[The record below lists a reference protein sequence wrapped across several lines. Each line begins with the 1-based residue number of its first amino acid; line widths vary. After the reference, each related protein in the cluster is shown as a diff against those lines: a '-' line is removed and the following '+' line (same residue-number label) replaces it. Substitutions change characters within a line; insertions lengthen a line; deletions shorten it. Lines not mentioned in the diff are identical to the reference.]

1 MFRSGVNLCPVC
13 QGLGWLNAEPVAD
26 GLPSQMSP
34 LRLPVQLPREAQERI
49 DANIRWS
56 IETKQGLAQRKKDGA

>member
-1 MFRSGVNLCPVC
+1 VNLCPVC
-13 QGLGWLNAEPVAD
+13 QGLGWLNAEPVPD
-26 GLPSQMSP
+26 GLPTSQMSP

-49 DANIRWS
+49 DANIRRS